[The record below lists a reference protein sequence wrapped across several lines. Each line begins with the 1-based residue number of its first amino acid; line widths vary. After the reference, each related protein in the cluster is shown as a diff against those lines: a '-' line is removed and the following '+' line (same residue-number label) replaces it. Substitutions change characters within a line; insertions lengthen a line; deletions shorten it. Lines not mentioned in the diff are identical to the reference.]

1 LTSLSDTII
10 ALTGGLAAPLLAPFL
25 VGLTG
30 ATFFATAGGIA
41 LVTSLFGLTG
51 KNKKRTFRHDLGGL
65 NYSLHPCI
73 R

>member
-1 LTSLSDTII
+1 LTNLSDTII

-51 KNKKRTFRHDLGGL
+51 KNKRTL
-65 NYSLHPCI
+65 
-73 R
+73 

>member
-1 LTSLSDTII
+1 MDWLPPCWLHCLLVWSHGSNWIKC
-10 ALTGGLAAPLLAPFL
+10 LAHPRDSL

-51 KNKKRTFRHDLGGL
+51 MLFTDGTR
-65 NYSLHPCI
+65 
-73 R
+73 